1 MAKYEFI
8 KVGKRYLIK
17 NSNGKIVDEKTM
29 LKMKNEELVLED
41 IKSDGCQGKI
51 TKEISK
57 NKKRIKEIE
66 KEENQ
71 WSVGIEEDNKVHVRP
86 VKDGK
91 VLDTPVEE
99 VIEETALEDK
109 EVDAD
114 DTIEETDTTL

>member
-1 MAKYEFI
+1 MSKYEFI

-41 IKSDGCQGKI
+41 IKSNGCQGKI

-66 KEENQ
+66 KEE
-71 WSVGIEEDNKVHVRP
+71 ILD
-86 VKDGK
+86 KDSI
-91 VLDTPVEE
+91 VFS
-99 VIEETALEDK
+99 EDK
-109 EVDAD
+109 IDKPEAIVKLVKEDAD
-114 DTIEETDTTL
+114 DTIEETTTTI

>member
-1 MAKYEFI
+1 MSKYEFV
-8 KVGKRYLIK
+8 KVGKRYLVK

-41 IKSDGCQGKI
+41 IKSNGCQGKI
-51 TKEISK
+51 TKEIYK

-66 KEENQ
+66 KEEKAE

-86 VKDGK
+86 VIDGE
-91 VLDTPVEE
+91 VVDTPVEE
-99 VIEETALEDK
+99 VI
-109 EVDAD
+109 AD